1 MDTEIWAARLDR
13 ELTAREQE
21 ALRFFLPPVRRE
33 RFLQMKALSGRR
45 EILCAYGLLR
55 LLLYEKFGW
64 RTLPRIAFLEYGKPW
79 FPDYPRVQFNLSHTA
94 GAVMVGLSEQ
104 PVGVDIEKIRPVSSR
119 MMQRTFVPPLGP
131 AGSGGQTERAGA
143 GVPENGGKRGRPLPY
158 MEPVPRLCLR
168 CGRESRLSGA
178 DGTYLHHR
186 RAGSRVKG
194 RFGNNKGIHIGRLCL

>member
-119 MMQRTFVPPLGP
+119 MMQRTFGTESQSEFFRRWVLLEAAGKRSGQGLASLKMEAKEEDLCRIWNLFPGYVSGVAVSPGCPVQMAHIFTIEGP
-131 AGSGGQTERAGA
+131 
-143 GVPENGGKRGRPLPY
+143 VPE
-158 MEPVPRLCLR
+158 
-168 CGRESRLSGA
+168 
-178 DGTYLHHR
+178 
-186 RAGSRVKG
+186 
-194 RFGNNKGIHIGRLCL
+194 